1 MSKWMCGTL
10 FGPRWFQRYHHRP
23 FTKTAFIFVSV
34 FYLTNTHTKPPHNII
49 MPSPLRQVAWECGD
63 CTTTNQGRELLPCLY
78 CCAENPRRY
87 EILSGSAPAA
97 TARTTYVMHTEQH
110 DIVRAASKASV
121 AVILCPIVDRTLLAE
136 HLMGTKVNV
145 IRTEMDENGRTCHVS
160 GSQLV
165 PGSKVRSRKETVIS
179 PTMCSEE
186 DCLIVYIVGDGVMT

>member
-1 MSKWMCGTL
+1 
-10 FGPRWFQRYHHRP
+10 
-23 FTKTAFIFVSV
+23 
-34 FYLTNTHTKPPHNII
+34 
-49 MPSPLRQVAWECGD
+49 
-63 CTTTNQGRELLPCLY
+63 
-78 CCAENPRRY
+78 
-87 EILSGSAPAA
+87 
-97 TARTTYVMHTEQH
+97 MHTEQH